1 MKGLIK
7 KKWLKL
13 LACRELL
20 KNLCL
25 LKMVAYLACLWNW
38 FLHYSG
44 HICNWQEP
52 ILMRGKKNIEIHVIN
67 ATQIKIEIS
76 SQLLKLHAWR
86 NHNNLINYMFATK
99 TNLEELHVR
108 YIKHPINLMAL
119 PVLWEYHL
127 APFHHHLHRH
137 VLRHLRFLLKITKDK
152 LFKK

>member
-1 MKGLIK
+1 MIKITGLSRASE
-7 KKWLKL
+7 KL
-13 LACRELL
+13 MFAENGSIPCLSLELISSLFWPHLQLARTDPNE
-20 KNLCL
+20 
-25 LKMVAYLACLWNW
+25 
-38 FLHYSG
+38 
-44 HICNWQEP
+44 
-52 ILMRGKKNIEIHVIN
+52 RKKNIEIHVHVIN

-99 TNLEELHVR
+99 TKEELHVR

-127 APFHHHLHRH
+127 VPSHHHLHRH